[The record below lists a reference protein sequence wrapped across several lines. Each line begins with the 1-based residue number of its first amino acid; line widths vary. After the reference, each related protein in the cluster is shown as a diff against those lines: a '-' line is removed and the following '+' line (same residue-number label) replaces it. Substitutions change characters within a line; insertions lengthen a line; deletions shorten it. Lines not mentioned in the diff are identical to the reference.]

1 MKALD
6 ERRSGPLSMTSLAW
20 ETQLKLLK
28 TSENLV
34 VGLVTWE
41 MCCEFF
47 FVFDICFGFGFAH
60 RISLVLP
67 LDSFLEFKEDRG

>member
-1 MKALD
+1 
-6 ERRSGPLSMTSLAW
+6 MTSLAW

-47 FVFDICFGFGFAH
+47 FLFLIFVLG
-60 RISLVLP
+60 LVLRT
-67 LDSFLEFKEDRG
+67 EFRWFCLWILFWNSRKIVGDINDNALAL